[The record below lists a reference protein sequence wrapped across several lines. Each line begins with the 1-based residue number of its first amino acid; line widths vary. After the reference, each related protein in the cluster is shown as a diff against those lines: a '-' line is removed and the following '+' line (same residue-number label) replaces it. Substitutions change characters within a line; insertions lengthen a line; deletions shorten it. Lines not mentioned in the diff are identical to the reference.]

1 MSLHLS
7 GNHCHSW

>member
-7 GNHCHSW
+7 GA

>member
-7 GNHCHSW
+7 HPFTRH